1 MQELISKFRKL
12 ADLYKYAGIT
22 LGLQDHTYFD
32 NGDKERYT
40 VYLTDNDKTWT
51 VLFRFENSE
60 IEYVSW
66 TDNVHMSYNLTQ
78 NIEELEDII
87 RRGENYY
94 ITEMNIKLN
103 THHMSKH

>member
-12 ADLYKYAGIT
+12 VDLYKDAGIT
-22 LGLQDHTYFD
+22 LGFQNHTHFD
-32 NGDKERYT
+32 KGDKERYT
-40 VYLTDNDKTWT
+40 VYLTDDDKTWT
-51 VLFRFENSE
+51 VLFSFGKSS

-66 TDNVHMSYNLTQ
+66 TDEVRISYNLTQ

-87 RRGENYY
+87 SRGENYY
-94 ITEMNIKLN
+94 VTEMNIKLN